1 MSLINK
7 LINKISIMS
16 NYDEQQPN
24 PNIPNFDPSE
34 FEDYNDLQ
42 PTPDNTIRGYRIVIS
57 ILVVILTAISVLYFN
72 IHRQQ
77 AADYDLLTIDRDSI
91 QSNLTE
97 LIEDFDELEVQND
110 SLKMSME
117 IERHRAD
124 SIINQLKRE
133 RSFNYAKLKQYE
145 KEVGTLRTIMR
156 GYLQQIDSLNT
167 LNKQLIDE
175 NVTYRKQ
182 ISSVELRAEIAE
194 EQAQELKNKVRQGSV
209 LKATGITMSMLNSKD
224 RIVSRIRNADR
235 LRVDFLLAA
244 NELTAPGNKNIYLRI
259 ISPDGYILST
269 DAIPSFEYEGEKL
282 TYSASREVEYQNQD
296 LSVSIYYSGEG
307 FTSGKYRVEL
317 YTEGYIIGVEQI
329 EFM

>member
-1 MSLINK
+1 
-7 LINKISIMS
+7 MS
-16 NYDEQQPN
+16 NSDEQQQI

-34 FEDYNDLQ
+34 FEDYNDQ
-42 PTPDNTIRGYRIVIS
+42 EPTPDNSIRGYRIVIS
-57 ILVVILTAISVLYFN
+57 ILVVILTALSVLYFN

-91 QSNLTE
+91 QSNLME
-97 LIEDFDELEVQND
+97 LIEDFDDLEVQND
-110 SLKMSME
+110 SLKLSMD

-175 NVTYRKQ
+175 NVSYRKQ
-182 ISSVELRAEIAE
+182 ISTVELRAEIAE

-209 LKATGITMSMLNSKD
+209 VKATGITMTTLNSRD
-224 RIVSRIRNADR
+224 REVSRVRNADR
-235 LRVDFLLAA
+235 LRVDFMLAA
-244 NELTAPGNKNIYLRI
+244 NELTNPGNKEIFVRI
-259 ISPDGYILST
+259 ISPDGYILAT
-269 DAIPSFEYEGEKL
+269 DALPTFEYEGERI

-296 LSVSIYYSGEG
+296 LSVSIFYTGAG
-307 FTSGKYRVEL
+307 FTSGLYKIEL
-317 YTEGYIIGVEQI
+317 YTEGYLIGVAQVE
-329 EFM
+329 MK

>member
-1 MSLINK
+1 
-7 LINKISIMS
+7 MS
-16 NYDEQQPN
+16 NNDDQQQK

-34 FEDYNDLQ
+34 FEDYNDQQ
-42 PTPDNTIRGYRIVIS
+42 PTPDNSIRGYRIVIS

-77 AADYDLLTIDRDSI
+77 AADYDLLTVERDSI
-91 QSNLTE
+91 QSNLVG
-97 LIEDFDELEVQND
+97 LIEDFDELEIQND
-110 SLKMSME
+110 SLKISME

-133 RSFNYAKLKQYE
+133 RSFNYTKLKQYE

-182 ISSVELRAEIAE
+182 ISTVELRAEIAE
-194 EQAQELKNKVRQGSV
+194 EQAQELQNKVRQGSV
-209 LKATGITMSMLNSKD
+209 LKATGINMSMLNSKD
-224 RIVSRIRNADR
+224 RNVSRVRNADR

-244 NELTAPGNKNIYLRI
+244 NELTSPGNKDIFLRI
-259 ISPDGYILST
+259 ISPDGYILTT
-269 DAIPSFEYEGEKL
+269 DEIPSFDYEGDKL

-296 LSVSIYYSGEG
+296 LSVSIYYRGEG
-307 FTSGKYRVEL
+307 FTNGLYKIEL
-317 YTEGYIIGVEQI
+317 YTEGYIIGVAQVEL
-329 EFM
+329 M